1 MDKLEKSKDIFFFLD
16 KAAKAFEVIIA
27 LLLLIIIAIKLF
39 DMIFELASLNIT
51 ILSLDFE
58 RVMTILFNLVIG
70 VEFARMLYKQ
80 NPETVIYV
88 LLFAIARHIILFYES
103 ILHLLIGVIAIAG
116 LFAIKKFL
124 LIKTPNQ

>member
-39 DMIFELASLNIT
+39 DMIFELAGLNIT

-88 LLFAIARHIILFYES
+88 LLFAIARQMILYNEG
-103 ILHLLIGVIAIAG
+103 ILHMLMGVLSIAG
-116 LFAIKKFL
+116 LFAAKKYF
-124 LIKTPNQ
+124 IDKH